1 MRNTFIIILF
11 ILIGALCLLIGIYL
25 GTNLLA
31 ADRIVVA
38 KQQAVQAFAEKVK
51 NLPGM
56 NIIPASDGSL
66 VYGTVKAISGKQITI
81 TTEARTVDDLLQ
93 GLPKDRVFQT
103 TDLTKVYYLKLTDG
117 FDTGF
122 DINQNPNDLITE
134 ELIALS
140 DLNIGDQV
148 SVSIDPNEKFSSL
161 AKAVAIKVNR

>member
-31 ADRIVVA
+31 ANRIVAA
-38 KQQAVQAFAEKVK
+38 KRQAVQMFAEKVK

-56 NIIPASDGSL
+56 NMIPATDGSL
-66 VYGTVKAISGKQITI
+66 VYGTVKSVTGKDLII

-93 GLPKDRVFQT
+93 GLPKDRAFQA

-122 DINQNPNDLITE
+122 DINQNPNNLITE

-140 DLNIGDQV
+140 DPNIGDQI

-161 AKAVAIKVNR
+161 AKAVAIKVN